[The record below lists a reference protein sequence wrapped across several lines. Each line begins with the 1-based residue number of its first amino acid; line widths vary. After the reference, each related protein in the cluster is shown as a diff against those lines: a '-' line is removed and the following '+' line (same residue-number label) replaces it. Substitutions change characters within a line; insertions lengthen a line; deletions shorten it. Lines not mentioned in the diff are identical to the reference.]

1 MDEDNLKKII
11 GELTNKL
18 EQLESQLKD
27 LQSQQLETGN
37 NIVTLIQHAET
48 MNNVTDASGMLA
60 QHVTDLEEK
69 LNYYKKNTDELKR
82 IAKNANLY
90 TNQFRDRNKEKLI
103 SLLVMEKFFKLSKQK
118 KSSVNFLT

>member
-48 MNNVTDASGMLA
+48 MNNVTDASGCL
-60 QHVTDLEEK
+60 
-69 LNYYKKNTDELKR
+69 
-82 IAKNANLY
+82 LY
-90 TNQFRDRNKEKLI
+90 TSPSPRD
-103 SLLVMEKFFKLSKQK
+103 LSTSRMP
-118 KSSVNFLT
+118 SSA